1 MMEPRSPTLDQLL
14 VFLAIAEEGS
24 FAAAARRLG
33 RATSAISYA
42 VANLEA
48 QLGLQL
54 FDRNTTKKPQLTEA
68 GRAMLADARTVALS
82 LDSLLARARG
92 LQAGLEAEVA
102 FVVDAMV
109 PMRSLVGVFDAFQ
122 SAYPTV
128 PLRLSVEA
136 MGAVAQNVLD
146 GVAAFGLSGP
156 LDYGRPDGLER
167 RQIGALRLLP
177 VAAPAHPLARFAG
190 AVPTREARK
199 HLQLVLT
206 DRSQLTAGREFAV
219 LALKTWR
226 LADLAAKHAL
236 LLAGLGWGSMPEA
249 MVGDDLATG
258 RLVRLNIDT
267 WDNVVYPL
275 QAVHR
280 LDVPLGPASAWL
292 VGQLQE
298 ALAPSR

>member
-1 MMEPRSPTLDQLL
+1 MEPRSPTLDQLL

-33 RATSAISYA
+33 RATSVISYA
-42 VANLEA
+42 IANLEA

-54 FDRNTTKKPQLTEA
+54 FDRDTTKKPQLTEA
-68 GRAMLADARTVALS
+68 GRAMLTDARTVALS
-82 LDSLLARARG
+82 VDSLLARARG

-102 FVVDAMV
+102 LVVDAMV
-109 PMRSLVGVFDAFQ
+109 PMRSMVGVFDAFQ

-156 LDYGRPDGLER
+156 LDHGPDGLER
-167 RQIGALRLLP
+167 RQIGAVRLLP
-177 VAAPAHPLARFAG
+177 VAAPAHPLARFTG
-190 AVPTREARK
+190 TVPTREARK

-226 LADLAAKHAL
+226 LADLAAKHEL

-249 MVGDDLATG
+249 MVGDDLAAG

-275 QAVHR
+275 QVVHR
-280 LDVPLGPASAWL
+280 LDAPLGPASAWL
-292 VGQLQE
+292 VEQLKA
-298 ALAPSR
+298 ALAPPR